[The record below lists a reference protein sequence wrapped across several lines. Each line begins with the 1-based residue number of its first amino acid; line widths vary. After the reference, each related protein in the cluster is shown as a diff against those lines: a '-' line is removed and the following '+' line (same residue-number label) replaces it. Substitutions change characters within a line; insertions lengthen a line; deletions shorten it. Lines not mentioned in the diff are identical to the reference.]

1 MAMLTVRRALCY
13 NIATV
18 VAVTVVAKRGDIVM
32 RFFDRARE
40 LADLKE
46 IRERSE
52 SVAQFTV
59 VTGRR
64 RVGKTSLVVKSL
76 EGEEYV
82 YLFVERKSEKD
93 LCETFVREI
102 NEKLGEVVFGTPERI
117 EDVFLALMK
126 IASTRHLNVVI
137 DEFQEFRKVNP
148 SIFSSI
154 QKTWDMHKD
163 SARINLIV
171 TGSVNTLMVR
181 LFRNKRAA
189 LYGRETAFMVVEPFA
204 TSVLKEILS
213 AYHPR
218 YKAEDLLALWTFTG
232 GVAKYVELLVDSR
245 CWTRDA
251 MIKEMIRA
259 NSLFLDE
266 GRAMLVEEFDREYG
280 VYFSVLCAIAR
291 GRTTRNEIEQTVGRQ
306 VGGYLAR
313 LEEDYALI
321 RKRHPIFAKVA
332 AKTARYELNDN
343 FLVFWFRFMYRY
355 SYILELKG
363 YEQLREIVRRDYPVL
378 SGHALELYFK
388 HQLAESGQWTRIG
401 GWWDRKGENELD
413 ILAENELT
421 GTYAVC
427 EVKRQGSKIDL
438 NVVADKFAA
447 FRKATGKWLKAKP
460 RFLALSMSD
469 M

>member
-18 VAVTVVAKRGDIVM
+18 VAVTVVAKREDIVM

-378 SGHALELYFK
+378 SGHALELYFNRRR
-388 HQLAESGQWTRIG
+388 QVCRVSEGDRQVAE
-401 GWWDRKGENELD
+401 GEAQVSCLVD
-413 ILAENELT
+413 VRHVT
-421 GTYAVC
+421 SS
-427 EVKRQGSKIDL
+427 RQ
-438 NVVADKFAA
+438 
-447 FRKATGKWLKAKP
+447 
-460 RFLALSMSD
+460 
-469 M
+469 

>member
-1 MAMLTVRRALCY
+1 M
-13 NIATV
+13 
-18 VAVTVVAKRGDIVM
+18 K
-32 RFFDRARE
+32 FFDRKSE
-40 LADLKE
+40 LADLQE

-52 SVAQFTV
+52 EVAQFTV

-76 EGEEYV
+76 EGETFV

-93 LCETFVREI
+93 LCETFTREI
-102 NEKLGEVVFGTPERI
+102 NAKLGDVVLGVPERF
-117 EDVFLALMK
+117 EDVFGALMK
-126 IASTRHLNVVI
+126 LAATRHLNVVI
-137 DEFQEFRKVNP
+137 DEFQEFRKINVG
-148 SIFSSI
+148 IFSSI
-154 QKTWDMHKD
+154 QKIWDLHKGR
-163 SARINLIV
+163 ARINLIV
-171 TGSVNTLMVR
+171 TGSVNTLMVK

-189 LYGRETAFMVVEPFA
+189 LYGRETSFMVVEPFA
-204 TSVLKEILS
+204 TDVLKEIMS
-213 AYHPR
+213 VYHPGYR
-218 YKAEDLLALWTFTG
+218 AEDLLALWTFTG
-232 GVAKYVELLVDSR
+232 GVAKYVELLIDSKS
-245 CWTRDA
+245 WTRES
-251 MIKEMIRA
+251 MIREIIRA

-266 GRAMLVEEFDREYG
+266 GRAVLVEEFDKEYG

-291 GRTTRNEIEQTVGRQ
+291 GKTSRNEIEQAVGRQ

-321 RKRHPIFAKVA
+321 RKHQPLFAKTA

-378 SGHALELYFK
+378 SGHALEEYFRRK
-388 HQLAESGQWTRIG
+388 FAESGQWTRIG
-401 GWWDRKGENELD
+401 SWWDRKGENELD

-421 GTYAVC
+421 GAYAVC

-438 NVVADKFAA
+438 DVVRDKFAA
-447 FRKATGKWLKAKP
+447 FQRVTGAWRKVKP
-460 RFLALSMSD
+460 AYLELSMSN

>member
-1 MAMLTVRRALCY
+1 
-13 NIATV
+13 
-18 VAVTVVAKRGDIVM
+18 M

>member
-1 MAMLTVRRALCY
+1 MAVLTVRRALCY

-18 VAVTVVAKRGDIVM
+18 VAVTVVAKREDIVM

-378 SGHALELYFK
+378 SGHALEQYFK

>member
-18 VAVTVVAKRGDIVM
+18 VAVTVVAKREDIVM

-126 IASTRHLNVVI
+126 IASTHHLNVVI

>member
-18 VAVTVVAKRGDIVM
+18 VAVTVVAKREDIVM

-189 LYGRETAFMVVEPFA
+189 LYGRETAFMAVEPFA

>member
-1 MAMLTVRRALCY
+1 MAMLTERRALCY

-18 VAVTVVAKRGDIVM
+18 VAVTVVAKREDIVM

>member
-18 VAVTVVAKRGDIVM
+18 VAVTVVAKREDIVM

-313 LEEDYALI
+313 LEEDYALV

>member
-1 MAMLTVRRALCY
+1 MAVLTVRRALCY
-13 NIATV
+13 NTATV
-18 VAVTVVAKRGDIVM
+18 VAVTVVAKREDIVM

-52 SVAQFTV
+52 SAAQFTV

>member
-1 MAMLTVRRALCY
+1 
-13 NIATV
+13 
-18 VAVTVVAKRGDIVM
+18 M
-32 RFFDRARE
+32 RFFDRKSE
-40 LADLKE
+40 LADLQE

-52 SVAQFTV
+52 EVAQFTV

-76 EGEEYV
+76 EGETYV
-82 YLFVERKSEKD
+82 YRFVERKSEKD
-93 LCETFVREI
+93 LCETFAREI
-102 NEKLGEVVFGTPERI
+102 NAKLGDVVLGVPERF
-117 EDVFLALMK
+117 EDVFDALMK
-126 IASTRHLNVVI
+126 LAATRHLNVVI
-137 DEFQEFRKVNP
+137 DEFQEFRKINIG
-148 SIFSSI
+148 IFSSM
-154 QKTWDMHKD
+154 QKIWDLHKGR
-163 SARINLIV
+163 ARINLIV
-171 TGSVNTLMVR
+171 TGSVNTLMVK

-189 LYGRETAFMVVEPFA
+189 LYGRETSFMVVEPFA
-204 TSVLKEILS
+204 TDVLKEIMS
-213 AYHPR
+213 VYHPGYR
-218 YKAEDLLALWTFTG
+218 AEDLLALWTFTG
-232 GVAKYVELLVDSR
+232 GVAKYVELLIDSKS
-245 CWTRDA
+245 WTRES
-251 MIKEMIRA
+251 MIKEIVRA

-266 GRAMLVEEFDREYG
+266 GRAVLVEEFDKEYG

-291 GRTTRNEIEQTVGRQ
+291 GKTSRNEIEQAVGRQ

-321 RKRHPIFAKVA
+321 RKHQPLFAKTA

-378 SGHALELYFK
+378 SGHALEEYFRRK
-388 HQLAESGQWTRIG
+388 FAESGQWTRIG
-401 GWWDRKGENELD
+401 SWWDRKGENELD

-421 GTYAVC
+421 GAYAVC

-438 NVVADKFAA
+438 DVVADKFTA
-447 FRKATGKWLKAKP
+447 FQRATGAWRKVKP
-460 RFLALSMSD
+460 AYLALSMSD

>member
-18 VAVTVVAKRGDIVM
+18 VAVTVVAKREDIVM

-213 AYHPR
+213 VYHPR

>member
-18 VAVTVVAKRGDIVM
+18 VAVTVVAKREDIVM

-137 DEFQEFRKVNP
+137 DEFQEFRKVNS

>member
-1 MAMLTVRRALCY
+1 
-13 NIATV
+13 
-18 VAVTVVAKRGDIVM
+18 M

-93 LCETFVREI
+93 LCETFVREV

>member
-18 VAVTVVAKRGDIVM
+18 VAVTVVAKREDIVM

-378 SGHALELYFK
+378 SGHALEQYFK

-460 RFLALSMSD
+460 RFLAWSMSD